1 MAGFGRNP
9 WQVSSE
15 YTNQKSISDLT
26 VVIDRVSAVLLNAIE
41 FHDPYT
47 KGHGDRVSIIVQK
60 LVQKMYPDL
69 FPDKWELK
77 LAAQLHDIGEL
88 GVNEM
93 VLNKPT
99 FLFLI
104 EAERYMLRAHPQL
117 GAKLLEHLMLTS
129 DNILYMGI
137 LYHHEN
143 FDGSG
148 YPKGLKGHDIPL
160 IARLIKLADYY
171 EALTHRRAYREAY
184 SAKDALIIMERE
196 YRCFDPDILG
206 YFLDHY
212 TEIIF

>member
-1 MAGFGRNP
+1 M
-9 WQVSSE
+9 QQLQE
-15 YTNQKSISDLT
+15 IIEQQQKDINDLT

-69 FPDKWELK
+69 FPDKRELK
-77 LAAQLHDIGEL
+77 LAAQLHDIGKL
-88 GVNEM
+88 GLNEM
-93 VLNKPT
+93 ILNKPT
-99 FLFLI
+99 FLT
-104 EAERYMLRAHPQL
+104 EAERYMLWAHPQL
-117 GAKLLEHLMLTS
+117 GAKLLEPLMLPS
-129 DNILYMGI
+129 DNILYTGI

-160 IARLIKLADYY
+160 IARLIRLADYY

-196 YRCFDPDILG
+196 YHCFDPDILG
-206 YFLDHY
+206 FFLDHY
-212 TEIIF
+212 TEVIF